1 MMIKSLLIGSAAAL
15 VAAPAAFAADVII
28 AEPEPV
34 EYVEVCD
41 VAGAGYFYIPG
52 SRTCIQFSGLVRHE
66 LRFDDDDTSDGVIA
80 FDLTNGGVTDL
91 IIANG
96 NRDGID
102 SLVRGEL
109 NIRTFTETELGD
121 LTSFIRFRAN
131 DVNGGTGFVANNQT
145 GQIDVQGASING
157 SAFLND
163 ATIGL
168 GGLLMGMSD
177 TLFDGGINGEFDSFG
192 GDRVH
197 FIRYTADFGAFSAG
211 LSLEAERSFVS
222 RFDYVPNVVGNISG
236 DLGPV
241 SVDLW
246 AAYDDEDN
254 ADAVLTPPQ
263 NLGISELRFNENEF
277 ALKARVGVDVGPAEV
292 QVAGTYNSGVNY
304 YSNGFEWS
312 VGASAKFGLGE
323 KASLTFGGQ
332 YLANAQALVA
342 DAAFVAATGGAIIN
356 GPIGFR
362 SVTND
367 NVDQFRIGANV
378 DYEIVDGFD
387 VKVAVNYIDTE
398 VDNGPDPD
406 GNFDGF
412 IRFDRSF

>member
-1 MMIKSLLIGSAAAL
+1 MKIKSLLIGSAAAI

-66 LRFDDDDTSDGVIA
+66 LTFSEFAFVRLDAAGNEVLDSD
-80 FDLTNGGVTDL
+80 FQ
-91 IIANG
+91 
-96 NRDGID
+96 DGWN

-131 DVNGGTGFVANNQT
+131 DFNQDPLNVVVNQQGGQLN
-145 GQIDVQGASING
+145 IQGLSING
-157 SAFLND
+157 STFLNN

-168 GGLLMGMSD
+168 GGLLIGMSD
-177 TLFDGGINGEFDSFG
+177 TLYDGGINGEFDQLG

-197 FIRYTADFGAFSAG
+197 FVRYTADFGAFSAAIAAE
-211 LSLEAERSFVS
+211 LERRDYS
-222 RFDYVPNVVGNISG
+222 RNDFVPNIVGQLSG
-236 DLGPV
+236 DLGAFA
-241 SVDLW
+241 VDLW
-246 AAYDDEDN
+246 AAYDDD
-254 ADAVLTPPQ
+254 DDLV
-263 NLGISELRFNENEF
+263 NLDDEF
-277 ALKARVGVDVGPAEV
+277 SLKARVGADFGPATI
-292 QVAGTYNSGVNY
+292 QAAATYNSGSNY
-304 YSNGFEWS
+304 YDNGYEYS

-323 KASLTFGGQ
+323 KASFTFGGQ
-332 YLANAQALVA
+332 YFANALNGSASPVDDL
-342 DAAFVAATGGAIIN
+342 DA
-356 GPIGFR
+356 
-362 SVTND
+362 
-367 NVDQFRIGANV
+367 FRIGANV

-387 VKVAVNYIDTE
+387 MKIAVNYVDAETFLVQANGNVIDDSE
-398 VDNGPDPD
+398 GLF
-406 GNFDGF
+406 GGF

>member
-1 MMIKSLLIGSAAAL
+1 MKIKSLLIGSAAAI

-52 SRTCIQFSGLVRHE
+52 SRTCLQISGLVRHE
-66 LRFDDDDTSDGVIA
+66 LQFGENDSPVDGGE
-80 FDLTNGGVTDL
+80 FNGE
-91 IIANG
+91 
-96 NRDGID
+96 RDGID

-131 DVNGGTGFVANNQT
+131 DENNDALSVVLNEETGELDT
-145 GQIDVQGASING
+145 QGAALNG
-157 SAFLND
+157 SVFLNN

-168 GGLLMGMSD
+168 GGLLMGLSD
-177 TLFDGGINGEFDSFG
+177 TLYDGGIAGEFDSFG

-197 FIRYTADFGAFSAG
+197 FIRYTADLGAFSAA
-211 LSLEAERSFVS
+211 LSLEAERSFDS
-222 RFDYVPNVVGNISG
+222 RFDYVPNVVGQISG
-236 DLGPV
+236 DIGAL

-246 AAYDDEDN
+246 AAYDDEDEIEV
-254 ADAVLTPPQ
+254 AATGLLLEDD
-263 NLGISELRFNENEF
+263 EF
-277 ALKARVGVDVGPAEV
+277 VTGDDEFSLKARVGFDFGPAAL
-292 QVAGTYNSGVNY
+292 QVAGTYNSGENY
-304 YSNGFEWS
+304 YDNGYEWS
-312 VGASAKFGLGE
+312 VGASATVGLGE

-332 YLANAQALVA
+332 YFADGLDTVA
-342 DAAFVAATGGAIIN
+342 TTLDVAEGEFVTVDVDGNDDAEEW
-356 GPIGFR
+356 
-362 SVTND
+362 
-367 NVDQFRIGANV
+367 RIGANV

-387 VKVAVNYIDTE
+387 VKVAVNYRNIDDGIDGTDD
-398 VDNGPDPD
+398 VDG
-406 GNFDGF
+406 FDGF